1 MFEEFLFLEHRCRAY
16 ILTQGTIMEAD
27 VAVEEKLA
35 FFFGLFYGSLFSVGI
50 WFALYMMYRWMA

>member
-1 MFEEFLFLEHRCRAY
+1 
-16 ILTQGTIMEAD
+16 MEAD